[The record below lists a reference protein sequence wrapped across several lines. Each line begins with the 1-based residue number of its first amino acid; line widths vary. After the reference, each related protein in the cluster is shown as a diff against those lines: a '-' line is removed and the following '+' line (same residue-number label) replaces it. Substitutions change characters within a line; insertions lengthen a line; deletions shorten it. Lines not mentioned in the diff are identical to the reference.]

1 LKKKLKLQILK
12 YSSKEVKIKIKKL
25 KEKES
30 NLKSKQN
37 KKANI
42 IPIKGET
49 KNKFKVCK
57 KKKLRCKSYKKI
69 KRRMNLITQ
78 NNKRITFFFFANAF
92 LEAKRE
98 RERERERKRKRKQKK
113 EKCC

>member
-1 LKKKLKLQILK
+1 LKLQILK

-42 IPIKGET
+42 ILIKGET

-57 KKKLRCKSYKKI
+57 KKI
-69 KRRMNLITQ
+69 KMQI
-78 NNKRITFFFFANAF
+78 I
-92 LEAKRE
+92 
-98 RERERERKRKRKQKK
+98 
-113 EKCC
+113 

>member
-1 LKKKLKLQILK
+1 LKLQILK

-42 IPIKGET
+42 ILIKGET

-57 KKKLRCKSYKKI
+57 KK
-69 KRRMNLITQ
+69 N
-78 NNKRITFFFFANAF
+78 
-92 LEAKRE
+92 
-98 RERERERKRKRKQKK
+98 
-113 EKCC
+113 